1 MLYLDD
7 EKAVK
12 SDAFSTAVHFW
23 FDTVLFILLASVFY
37 FFMNTYMVFCR
48 IKQRLLC
55 KWYVRKE
62 RKVLNPS
69 VVSEDQKT
77 INWKTKKKK
86 ITTLNDKSG

>member
-48 IKQRLLC
+48 IK
-55 KWYVRKE
+55 
-62 RKVLNPS
+62 
-69 VVSEDQKT
+69 
-77 INWKTKKKK
+77 
-86 ITTLNDKSG
+86 

>member
-37 FFMNTYMVFCR
+37 FFLWILAWFSVELNRGY
-48 IKQRLLC
+48 
-55 KWYVRKE
+55 YV
-62 RKVLNPS
+62 N
-69 VVSEDQKT
+69 
-77 INWKTKKKK
+77 
-86 ITTLNDKSG
+86 GM